1 MIVARYVNVMKF
13 NLAHVSSVIISYI
26 TANKNI
32 SQWDKRI
39 AKKNNV
45 LSLSP
50 HSVDAAQDKKL
61 QNWPA
66 LNIFKVQFLT
76 MTMTV
81 SMLIDDDALVNCT
94 FGWHQKLEM
103 TIRAEAS

>member
-13 NLAHVSSVIISYI
+13 NLAHVSSVIISYM

-32 SQWDKRI
+32 SEGDKRI
-39 AKKNNV
+39 AKTMCYQSIQLTPQKI
-45 LSLSP
+45 
-50 HSVDAAQDKKL
+50 KKL

-66 LNIFKVQFLT
+66 LDIFKVQFLT

-81 SMLIDDDALVNCT
+81 SMLIDDDALVDCT
-94 FGWHQKLEM
+94 FG
-103 TIRAEAS
+103 